1 MENVIMT
8 PTLLF
13 YRIHPN
19 AIPPKVST
27 SHAACYDLSA
37 HLIGEDITGSRPLRE
52 VTIFDS
58 HNNQTTTT
66 AHQKAIGG
74 CEFSPLRVVI
84 PPFHRA
90 IIPTGIIFDIPAGH
104 SVRIHP
110 RSGLAIKKGLVL
122 ANCEG
127 VVDED
132 YINEVKL
139 LMINLSNEDIIIEHG
154 DRLAQAELVETI
166 DHALLETNIQPIQKT
181 DRIGGLGSTGVA
193 QQ

>member
-1 MENVIMT
+1 MT

-13 YRIHPN
+13 YRTHPN

-27 SHAACYDLSA
+27 SRSACYDLSA
-37 HLIGEDITGSRPLRE
+37 HLIGEDISGSRPLRE

-58 HNNQTTTT
+58 HNKQSTIT

-74 CEFSPLRVVI
+74 GNFTPLRVVI
-84 PPFHRA
+84 PPLYRA
-90 IIPTGIIFDIPAGH
+90 IIPTGIILDIPAGH

-110 RSGLAIKKGLVL
+110 RSGLAIKKGLIL

-132 YINEVKL
+132 YIHEVKL
-139 LMINLSNEDIIIEHG
+139 LMINLSNEDIRIEQG

-166 DHALLETNIQPIQKT
+166 DHVLLETNIQPLQKT

-193 QQ
+193 Q